1 MFKIMLNVFVIMLS
15 ANLFGATNKLLDP
28 KTSVIVDVGYN
39 NGTAHISKPFPKSIQ
54 DIPALSRQIDNAII
68 LKKRDKLTRDCTVDQ
83 YGSKACPEEM
93 VECTGTPV
101 TNPGS
106 AVVHNATSYAAKI
119 PVTSAG
125 YVLNNGSGG
134 YYWGENILTNY
145 GTPVGNHTYNF
156 YAAEAGTYTFN
167 LMIDNYGTMSVDGT
181 QILSANN
188 WPTNYSTT
196 KTLTVGVHTININGA
211 NVDGPSGQ
219 AGTVVYNGSI
229 IWNSRTGQPAT
240 TTYVCSSN
248 PYSLNNPQSPGFST
262 IWPATMQILKD
273 YNIDIG
279 TKTFTFNAAVAGS
292 YTIEYAVDYS
302 GSLSIDGTQ
311 IISGNYLSGVM
322 SSAKT
327 LTTGTHTI
335 SMNSSNDGGPYGQA
349 ARIKF
354 NGVEIW
360 NTRVGQIDNSPSLY
374 SDNGS
379 NCKLDY
385 TYSTYSCPVAPIT
398 EQAWIGPLTAGG
410 DCGGIGVNAAKQCNS
425 PTPPAGNC
433 IQTNFSCPVGDEQN
447 ECVKTASTDS
457 IAQNLFSGYKY
468 APGTA
473 TAHSNTISKPR
484 LCAGQTLECSSLGQ
498 TYSVNPLNANEC
510 TSPLVLGD
518 FQVSGYT
525 QTNSNSL
532 ITNFGEKTYTSG
544 KLAEKWNSTVGSW
557 IDLSNPDNQ
566 HSSVNAPST
575 QHGHIEYD
583 NGRLREVYDTLYGP
597 WIDLSLATN
606 QHSIISSKGHTEWQ
620 AGKLRERNSALSGTW
635 IEICPNNQ
643 PLKAICETGSSYD
656 SSSRVCSNGFKPK
669 WVCNL
674 ADANLSNNI
683 CDLSQNYK
691 FNASLNKC
699 YLDKTGQTEDFIKRI
714 YVAQKNT
721 GFNTAT
727 DMCESPKTTNCSEPG
742 YTFDPVIGEC
752 VGDYS
757 CPGYWNAAAG
767 KCEVAP
773 TVSCDPGYTYNTA
786 TMRCEAT
793 PSCEAGTL
801 NETSFKCEKNSDC
814 KSGWNKDIGSGECT
828 KPLESVNPICNESF
842 MAWDHSQRICGG
854 TADFH
859 NWVEVNPWSTG
870 RWSIINN
877 TTLLQ
882 SENGPMPTF
891 YLSSKEYESSVI
903 KGKVSINST
912 SGDNDSVG
920 IVFGYKNNTQ
930 YFVINWEKEAAGNSG
945 GTYRMSLQ
953 QVNGG
958 TPTGHGGNGGVTKGG
973 VNVGWSYNTTYEL
986 EVRTAGD
993 TVTVLL
999 NGAQQFSV
1007 SGLALP
1013 SKGKIGFYNQSQ
1025 NQVTYSDFY
1034 ISTTPT
1040 CPTGFTYNKDQDNC
1054 YKELPGVVSDYDQGV
1069 YREPANCSINAT
1081 YDATIRKCLYEPM
1094 CQVGGGLDYSRH
1106 VCAKRETTT
1115 CNSGLTPSPGISF
1128 DTCNLA
1134 TICPTG
1140 YHLDTDNVSCSQ
1152 NIDCPFVDP
1161 SNAVCYES
1169 EHANCAIPTAVVEPS
1184 INFFGF
1190 GVACADSN
1198 ICYSGTPTKINGE
1211 WMCSKPVGTDVDLV
1225 CSGKVD
1231 GWGEILSCPA
1241 GTEKKWEENSYGT
1254 RAGPVCQLS
1263 STLVTN
1269 PLQDYQIN
1277 PTIASSLPEYSLW
1290 TPNIS
1295 TMTCDRDINVLRCP
1309 KESATM
1315 IYTPVYPDGE
1325 YTGHKGLVGSLN
1337 VACSANVEYA
1347 KNIWTESMSDVAA
1360 SNWSCVQNTPNKA
1373 TIYTHGV
1380 PYADA
1385 NTNQSHCASGW
1396 NSGSP
1401 ATLTPFVSTT
1411 QNSVISS
1418 FGDKTYSNGKLA
1430 EQWSGVVGAWI
1441 NLSNPS
1447 NQVSEVSNGGYGKI
1461 EYENGRLRELYG
1473 SYVGNWIDLSNP
1485 SNQSS
1490 VISGLAHTEWENG
1503 KLRER
1508 NSALA
1513 GSWIEI
1519 CPNSKPLNPLCSS
1532 GNTYNSSTRMCSNG
1546 VMPTWGCELQPA
1558 VPSLCTTPA
1567 TDSNGYWYTSYTQGT
1582 YTCTNNATYSSGTS
1596 SSLGGL
1602 GGMSGVSHGT
1612 CTGSF
1617 GTSATSFADPSGTG
1631 IVAYDQS
1638 LYNCSSSLTDH
1649 GNFVWTETCPTG
1661 FVKNTAPNGSITD
1674 ITGVRDYSH
1683 RYIASA
1689 ANFNT
1694 ERCYKPSVN
1703 ATGIDFVNDKYYI
1716 TEFPIVIGKYK
1727 DEGRPYCLTP
1737 GLDYDSTLNR
1747 CVATRKDCTGVFNE
1761 TSGKCEAAPLSV
1773 TCSLPGYTY
1782 NSTRARCE
1790 KPFTCSDG
1798 GIVNSTSK
1806 TCEKRVVDPCVEQ
1819 HIGGYDMVCATSNVC
1834 PAGTTK
1840 IDFNGQ
1846 SYCKSTKSSTC
1857 PDGYTFDAPSN
1868 KCFAPTYCE
1877 PGYKKEGNECKLSY
1891 NWSTYTC
1898 PTGWGDPLTAGAD
1911 CHGECNSDGCWC
1923 NGSNAPANNCKQSL
1937 TVSNLSSTYELFEK
1951 RPIQKHFV
1959 TGGALSKEDFGELKN
1974 ISCGQNCLFDV
1985 NKITG
1990 QGSDLCFEK
1999 SSNEKTCFT
2008 VNDCYFEGSI
2018 VNSNSDGSLS
2028 SIKKIDLLDPYSMGL
2043 VSTTS
2048 TTEIKGSVRLRY
2060 NANKGF
2066 DYSDGGTGGFS
2077 SWGDTWKS
2085 EGYSLARSAIK
2096 LSDGNWYVKATM
2108 PTGDSRA
2115 CGFDSKFKTLPDS
2128 SYHVASYSSK
2138 CFAGA
2143 TNIVNGCAMDITIDI
2158 PAGLSF
2164 IGYSDIESVASSE
2177 FMTAACNGDNKY
2189 DESFSVF
2196 NAIIPPAGAP
2206 VTRVGSGVQG
2216 SSSLNM
2222 VQLLCRTVYDPVTNT
2237 CAMSYENTILSS
2249 CRLNGHVGWSTRE
2262 EGITSINLG
2271 EGISRWLDI
2280 DSNGTANLNPTN
2292 AADQGGISKWEG
2304 FNIGLML
2311 LQLSD
2316 GNYYIA
2322 NSMKGDDGIEIDRK
2336 LPGSIKKLSNSNY
2349 QFAPLNPGETTPVCM
2364 YKGKNTPNMC
2374 GRSLK
2379 IILPETKLYVLT
2391 IQDLESFNAVQIGG
2405 TKIIDNTFDLN
2416 MSINGNNYDYKGS
2429 GLFTPIDIVK
2439 EDTSVTDTTN
2449 TASIKDR
2456 LKFWDS
2462 FIDGDIGFIEFTR
2475 DVRNKDRIDNFVP
2488 ENQLPYNMSK
2498 AGFTS
2503 LDFIPSM
2510 GKTIFVKPTN
2520 TSASECSA
2528 FASSVGGSVIAI
2540 SSIPVAMLKTIYS
2553 LGGENSQACIIGNDK
2568 LDGFNSIEWAVR
2580 KNIYSGSFSYKCSPY
2595 ICDGTNQCEIDT
2607 CPKET
2612 IGNPPVLTEYIGTLL
2627 PPAYNEEGCRDQKCD
2642 GKKPFIEFCGR
2653 QGACNSSQ
2661 NSFTDASGHCFE
2673 LYCNQGNLNVNKK
2686 TCEVM
2691 SCPQGTVPTTGGMCS
2706 R

>member
-1 MFKIMLNVFVIMLS
+1 MLKILFNVFLVSMFS
-15 ANLFGATNKLLDP
+15 VNLFGATNKLLDP

-39 NGTAHISKPFPKSIQ
+39 NGTAHVNKPFPQSIQ

-68 LKKRDKLTRDCTVDQ
+68 LKKRDKLTKSCTVDQ

-93 VECTGTPV
+93 VDCTGTPI

-106 AVVHNATSYAAKI
+106 AIVHNASSYAAKI

-125 YVLNNGSGG
+125 YVLNNGAGG
-134 YYWGENILTNY
+134 YNWGANILTNY
-145 GTPVGNHTYNF
+145 GTPVGNHTYSF

-188 WPTNYSTT
+188 WPTNYSAT
-196 KTLTVGVHTININGA
+196 KTLAVGVHTININGA

-240 TTYVCSSN
+240 TTYTC
-248 PYSLNNPQSPGFST
+248 P
-262 IWPATMQILKD
+262 
-273 YNIDIG
+273 
-279 TKTFTFNAAVAGS
+279 
-292 YTIEYAVDYS
+292 
-302 GSLSIDGTQ
+302 
-311 IISGNYLSGVM
+311 
-322 SSAKT
+322 SA
-327 LTTGTHTI
+327 
-335 SMNSSNDGGPYGQA
+335 
-349 ARIKF
+349 
-354 NGVEIW
+354 
-360 NTRVGQIDNSPSLY
+360 LY
-374 SDNGS
+374 SDNGT
-379 NCKLDY
+379 NCRIDY

-425 PTPPAGNC
+425 PTPPSGNC

-457 IAQNLFSGYKY
+457 IAQNLFNGYKY

-583 NGRLREVYDTLYGP
+583 NGKLREVYDTLYGP
-597 WIDLSLATN
+597 WIDLSIATN
-606 QHSIISSKGHTEWQ
+606 QHSIISSKGHTEWE

-643 PLKAICETGSSYD
+643 PLKAICETGSTYN
-656 SSSRVCSNGFKPK
+656 SSSRICSNGFKPK

-691 FNASLNKC
+691 FNATLNKC
-699 YLDKTGQTEDFIKRI
+699 YLDKTGQTEDFIQKI

-721 GFNTAT
+721 GFNTTT
-727 DMCESPKTTNCSEPG
+727 DMCESPKTTSCSEPG
-742 YTFDPVIGEC
+742 YTFDPAIGEC

-757 CPGYWNAAAG
+757 CPGYWNATSG
-767 KCEVAP
+767 KCEVPP
-773 TVSCDPGYTYNTA
+773 TVDCDPGYIYSKITK
-786 TMRCEAT
+786 RCEIDPGCEFGGILDLANFICNK
-793 PSCEAGTL
+793 PSECDT
-801 NETSFKCEKNSDC
+801 
-814 KSGWNKDIGSGECT
+814 GWSKDIGTGQCI
-828 KPLESVNPICNESF
+828 KNIESLNPICTDLSAIWDSSTHICTNSCQTTSLVTIASIGGGQLSGSNFVTITKTVVLQPKESLYAVSNNDYAACDDDITTF
-842 MAWDHSQRICGG
+842 SGTYSGYVSGSFSHSCPTNGI
-854 TADFH
+854 TKDIA
-859 NWVEVNPWSTG
+859 T
-870 RWSIINN
+870 NN
-877 TTLLQ
+877 TNNPVTIQ
-882 SENGPMPTF
+882 IS
-891 YLSSKEYESSVI
+891 I
-903 KGKVSINST
+903 KQKH
-912 SGDNDSVG
+912 
-920 IVFGYKNNTQ
+920 
-930 YFVINWEKEAAGNSG
+930 SG
-945 GTYRMSLQ
+945 G
-953 QVNGG
+953 
-958 TPTGHGGNGGVTKGG
+958 
-973 VNVGWSYNTTYEL
+973 GWDY
-986 EVRTAGD
+986 
-993 TVTVLL
+993 
-999 NGAQQFSV
+999 
-1007 SGLALP
+1007 
-1013 SKGKIGFYNQSQ
+1013 SKIHLDQTICASSNE
-1025 NQVTYSDFY
+1025 
-1034 ISTTPT
+1034 IPT
-1040 CPTGFTYNKDQDNC
+1040 CSLGYTYNKDKDNC
-1054 YKELPGVVSDYDQGV
+1054 YKELSGIQSDYDQGI
-1069 YREPANCSINAT
+1069 YIKTPTCLFST
-1081 YDATIRKCLYEPM
+1081 YNLETRDCTYLPKCFNNGIMDFSLNTCFKNEII
-1094 CQVGGGLDYSRH
+1094 
-1106 VCAKRETTT
+1106 T
-1115 CNSGLTPSPGISF
+1115 CNSGLIPIISN
-1128 DTCNLA
+1128 D
-1134 TICPTG
+1134 
-1140 YHLDTDNVSCSQ
+1140 
-1152 NIDCPFVDP
+1152 
-1161 SNAVCYES
+1161 
-1169 EHANCAIPTAVVEPS
+1169 
-1184 INFFGF
+1184 
-1190 GVACADSN
+1190 
-1198 ICYSGTPTKINGE
+1198 
-1211 WMCSKPVGTDVDLV
+1211 
-1225 CSGKVD
+1225 
-1231 GWGEILSCPA
+1231 
-1241 GTEKKWEENSYGT
+1241 
-1254 RAGPVCQLS
+1254 
-1263 STLVTN
+1263 
-1269 PLQDYQIN
+1269 
-1277 PTIASSLPEYSLW
+1277 
-1290 TPNIS
+1290 IS
-1295 TMTCDRDINVLRCP
+1295 
-1309 KESATM
+1309 
-1315 IYTPVYPDGE
+1315 
-1325 YTGHKGLVGSLN
+1325 
-1337 VACSANVEYA
+1337 
-1347 KNIWTESMSDVAA
+1347 
-1360 SNWSCVQNTPNKA
+1360 
-1373 TIYTHGV
+1373 
-1380 PYADA
+1380 
-1385 NTNQSHCASGW
+1385 
-1396 NSGSP
+1396 
-1401 ATLTPFVSTT
+1401 
-1411 QNSVISS
+1411 
-1418 FGDKTYSNGKLA
+1418 
-1430 EQWSGVVGAWI
+1430 
-1441 NLSNPS
+1441 
-1447 NQVSEVSNGGYGKI
+1447 
-1461 EYENGRLRELYG
+1461 
-1473 SYVGNWIDLSNP
+1473 
-1485 SNQSS
+1485 
-1490 VISGLAHTEWENG
+1490 
-1503 KLRER
+1503 
-1508 NSALA
+1508 
-1513 GSWIEI
+1513 
-1519 CPNSKPLNPLCSS
+1519 
-1532 GNTYNSSTRMCSNG
+1532 
-1546 VMPTWGCELQPA
+1546 
-1558 VPSLCTTPA
+1558 
-1567 TDSNGYWYTSYTQGT
+1567 
-1582 YTCTNNATYSSGTS
+1582 
-1596 SSLGGL
+1596 
-1602 GGMSGVSHGT
+1602 
-1612 CTGSF
+1612 
-1617 GTSATSFADPSGTG
+1617 
-1631 IVAYDQS
+1631 
-1638 LYNCSSSLTDH
+1638 
-1649 GNFVWTETCPTG
+1649 
-1661 FVKNTAPNGSITD
+1661 
-1674 ITGVRDYSH
+1674 
-1683 RYIASA
+1683 
-1689 ANFNT
+1689 
-1694 ERCYKPSVN
+1694 
-1703 ATGIDFVNDKYYI
+1703 
-1716 TEFPIVIGKYK
+1716 
-1727 DEGRPYCLTP
+1727 
-1737 GLDYDSTLNR
+1737 
-1747 CVATRKDCTGVFNE
+1747 
-1761 TSGKCEAAPLSV
+1761 
-1773 TCSLPGYTY
+1773 
-1782 NSTRARCE
+1782 
-1790 KPFTCSDG
+1790 
-1798 GIVNSTSK
+1798 
-1806 TCEKRVVDPCVEQ
+1806 
-1819 HIGGYDMVCATSNVC
+1819 GYDMVCATSNVC
-1834 PAGTTK
+1834 PTGTTK
-1840 IDFNGQ
+1840 IVFNGET
-1846 SYCKSTKSSTC
+1846 YCKSTKSNTC

-1877 PGYKKEGNECKLSY
+1877 SGYKKEGNECKLNY

-1959 TGGALSKEDFGELKN
+1959 TGDALSKKDFGELKN

-2108 PTGDSRA
+2108 PAGDSRA
-2115 CGFDSKFKTLPDS
+2115 CGFDSNFRTLPDS

-2143 TNIVNGCAMDITIDI
+2143 ANIVNGCAMDITIDI

-2249 CRLNGHVGWSTRE
+2249 CRLNGHVGWSTRA

-2271 EGISRWLDI
+2271 EGISRWLEI

-2316 GNYYIA
+2316 GNYYVA

-2379 IILPETKLYVLT
+2379 IILPEAKLYVLA

-2416 MSINGNNYDYKGS
+2416 MSINGNKYDYKGS
-2429 GLFTPIDIVK
+2429 GLFTPIEIVK

-2449 TASIKDR
+2449 TKFVKDR

-2475 DVRNKDRIDNFVP
+2475 DVRNKDRVDNFVP
-2488 ENQLPYNMSK
+2488 ENQIPYNMSK
-2498 AGFTS
+2498 VGFTS

-2510 GKTIFVKPTN
+2510 GKTIFIKPT
-2520 TSASECSA
+2520 TTTASECSA
-2528 FASSVGGSVIAI
+2528 FASSVGGSVITT
-2540 SSIPVAMLKTIYS
+2540 SSVPVAMLKTIYS
-2553 LGGENSQACIIGNDK
+2553 LGGENSQSCIIGNDK

-2595 ICDGTNQCEIDT
+2595 ICDEINQCEIDT

-2612 IGNPPVLTEYIGTLL
+2612 LGTPPVLTEYIGTLL
-2627 PPAYNEEGCRDQKCD
+2627 PPAYNEPGCREQKCD

-2653 QGACNSSQ
+2653 QGSCNASQ